1 MLLKISKESYL
12 MKRIQIVLPKII
24 LLFFCTI
31 QLNIVCQIGSTI
43 IGVGKVLIAA
53 NKFNL
58 LSDNLNKLTTASKIH
73 QSNFIL
79 PSSTISK
86 GIPELL
92 LIDTRKYNPILLN
105 NTSTQSTKQSFEQLR
120 LIMENYDMHEN
131 KHQQAYE
138 DVLINRKDYTMSNK
152 YENQLNSF
160 STINMFN
167 ESLFSKVSFSDM
179 PKKSVVPSVKMFNP
193 WKEINLFTPLSIDFS
208 GNN

>member
-1 MLLKISKESYL
+1 

-92 LIDTRKYNPILLN
+92 LIDTRKNNPILFN
-105 NTSTQSTKQSFEQLR
+105 NTSPQSTKQSFEQLR

-138 DVLINRKDYTMSNK
+138 DVIINRKDYTMSNK

-167 ESLFSKVSFSDM
+167 ESLFSKVSFSNM
-179 PKKSVVPSVKMFNP
+179 PKKSVVPTVKMFNP

>member
-1 MLLKISKESYL
+1 
-12 MKRIQIVLPKII
+12 MKHIQIVLPKII

-92 LIDTRKYNPILLN
+92 LIDTRKNNPILLN

-120 LIMENYDMHEN
+120 LIMVNYDMHEN

-152 YENQLNSF
+152 YENELNSF

>member
-1 MLLKISKESYL
+1 